1 MVVTAIGAISIAMH
15 QSQLQQAVDVT
26 MARKV
31 MDLQETQA
39 AALIRDLQQA
49 SPAPGHQLD
58 ILV

>member
-39 AALIRDLQQA
+39 RSID
-49 SPAPGHQLD
+49 S
-58 ILV
+58 